1 MLAYLVRRLL
11 IMVPTFLGVS
21 LMIWLVMTAAPG
33 EPQGSSADSSGGA
46 AALENVANMES
57 QNRNVR
63 FFREQFNLNRPR
75 FYNGW
80 TGLTAADLLQEI
92 EVLQEGIRR
101 EQPDGSWAGHPPA
114 RVKEA
119 QRRLE
124 DWSWY
129 AVPALVQLL
138 DETAEQPR
146 LQDQVLR
153 RLREAA
159 YTFRRAYPSGYQR
172 TEADLARDREIDAE
186 NRLLE
191 SAELKWQPATLD
203 DLVDGRLSPER
214 QAARV
219 AVVAKWKEWLGERA
233 SRWEWSFF
241 ERAWIGVTDTQFA
254 KYWANLFQGDL
265 GISSRTSRP
274 VLGEILGRLKYSLSI
289 AVPSFLIAW
298 VLAVFL
304 GVFSATHRGSVADQS
319 ISVGLFMLYSIPS
332 FVAAT
337 LLQRWLCIEWGW
349 FPLDGF
355 ESPNALERFTSWEH
369 FLDVLKHITLPIVVY
384 TYGSLTY
391 ISRQARSGM
400 LEVLH
405 ADYVRTARAK
415 GLGERSV
422 VWKHAVRNGM
432 MPIVTL
438 LGTALPVLLAGSVF
452 IEFVFNIDGFGLLM
466 ITSIFQ
472 KDYNVVMGVQLIV
485 AALTLIGLLLTDLLY
500 AAMDPRISLK

>member
-1 MLAYLVRRLL
+1 MLAYLARRLL
-11 IMVPTFLGVS
+11 IIVPTYLGVL

-33 EPQGSSADSSGGA
+33 EPQGVGSEGGGA
-46 AALENVANMES
+46 GGTALENVSNLEA

-75 FYNGW
+75 FYNDW
-80 TGLTAADLLQEI
+80 TTLDPAEVRAEL
-92 EVLQEGIRR
+92 EVLAEGVARTQTDGTRR
-101 EQPDGSWAGHPPA
+101 GHPPA

-119 QRRLE
+119 RRSLE
-124 DWSWY
+124 DWGWY
-129 AVPALVQLL
+129 AVPALVGLL
-138 DETAEQPR
+138 EETAAQPR
-146 LQDQVLR
+146 LQDEALR

-159 YTFRRAYPSGYQR
+159 YTFRPVYPPGYRR
-172 TEADLARDREIDAE
+172 TAADLERDRRIDAE
-186 NRLLE
+186 NRRLDHPELRWRPLAAGE
-191 SAELKWQPATLD
+191 ALAAAAAEERAAVVARWRAWFE
-203 DLVDGRLSPER
+203 ER
-214 QAARV
+214 QAR
-219 AVVAKWKEWLGERA
+219 WDFSLGDRI
-233 SRWEWSFF
+233 R
-241 ERAWIGVTDTQFA
+241 IGLTDTQFGR
-254 KYWANLFQGDL
+254 YWANLLRGDL
-265 GISSRTSRP
+265 GVSSRTSRP

-304 GVFSATHRGSVADQS
+304 GVFSATRHGRVSDQS
-319 ISVGLFMLYSIPS
+319 IGVGLFMLYSIPT

-337 LLQRWLCIEWGW
+337 LLQRWLCIQYGW
-349 FPLDGF
+349 FPLSGF
-355 ESPNALERFTSWEH
+355 ESPNAFERLTTWEH
-369 FLDVLKHITLPIVVY
+369 FLDVLHHVTLPIVVY
-384 TYGSLTY
+384 TYGSLAY

-400 LEVLH
+400 LEVLQ

-415 GLGERSV
+415 GLSERSV

-432 MPIVTL
+432 MPLVTL

-452 IEFVFNIDGFGLLM
+452 IEYVFAIDGFGQLM
-466 ITSIFQ
+466 ITSILN